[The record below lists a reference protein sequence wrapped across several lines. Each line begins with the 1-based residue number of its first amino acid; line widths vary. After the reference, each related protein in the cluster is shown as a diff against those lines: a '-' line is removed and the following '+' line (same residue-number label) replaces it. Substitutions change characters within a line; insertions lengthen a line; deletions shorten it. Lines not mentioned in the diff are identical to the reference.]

1 MSLQI
6 RLTECI
12 YVTIDKKSFNSNNNI
27 LLSTLHGYISCYACI
42 KINSMANL
50 TFFSKLFKLS
60 LLLLNIHLNIIIRV
74 AKKLFMYFS
83 SIKASQVSMI
93 FTFSFFNILI

>member
-12 YVTIDKKSFNSNNNI
+12 YVTIDKKLFNSNNNI

-50 TFFSKLFKLS
+50 TFVQ
-60 LLLLNIHLNIIIRV
+60 IIIIV
-74 AKKLFMYFS
+74 TY
-83 SIKASQVSMI
+83 
-93 FTFSFFNILI
+93 TFEYNN